1 MGKIKDPQLF
11 LLIKNFLL
19 VYLPVQRKLSG
30 NTVTTYRTVLNQFL
44 AHVAGAEG
52 IPVMAVTFDMVNAG
66 SVNAYLDSL
75 TGDRGLSSS
84 TRNNRLAVLRAFVSY
99 AAACRPEY
107 ISLSGELSAI
117 KVRKSDRFAKVDYM
131 TEKAV
136 EALLK
141 EPDTRTAIG
150 LRDQMIMVMLYDTG
164 ARIQEVLGIIG
175 QLQSHK

>member
-75 TGDRGLSSS
+75 TGDRGQGPVVFDQEQPARGIEGVRQL
-84 TRNNRLAVLRAFVSY
+84 
-99 AAACRPEY
+99 CG
-107 ISLSGELSAI
+107 SLQAGI
-117 KVRKSDRFAKVDYM
+117 YQPVR
-131 TEKAV
+131 
-136 EALLK
+136 
-141 EPDTRTAIG
+141 
-150 LRDQMIMVMLYDTG
+150 
-164 ARIQEVLGIIG
+164 
-175 QLQSHK
+175 

>member
-84 TRNNRLAVLRAFVSY
+84 TRNNRLAVL
-99 AAACRPEY
+99 
-107 ISLSGELSAI
+107 
-117 KVRKSDRFAKVDYM
+117 
-131 TEKAV
+131 
-136 EALLK
+136 
-141 EPDTRTAIG
+141 
-150 LRDQMIMVMLYDTG
+150 
-164 ARIQEVLGIIG
+164 
-175 QLQSHK
+175 

>member
-75 TGDRGLSSS
+75 TGDRGLAGRNISACQVSSLLS
-84 TRNNRLAVLRAFVSY
+84 RSARA
-99 AAACRPEY
+99 
-107 ISLSGELSAI
+107 
-117 KVRKSDRFAKVDYM
+117 
-131 TEKAV
+131 T
-136 EALLK
+136 ALPK
-141 EPDTRTAIG
+141 WIT
-150 LRDQMIMVMLYDTG
+150 
-164 ARIQEVLGIIG
+164 
-175 QLQSHK
+175 